1 MIYIWQDLE
10 DVKNKDIGVYD
21 REVSPDRFLLL
32 KGRKLAEAE
41 FQPKPTVEFEITMK
55 RVQQFDCLANN
66 TLIPLVSQRLRML
79 LENIAP
85 GDVQF
90 FPAKLACKDGVLE
103 NYYFL
108 NITHFVKGLDH
119 EKSDYTTML
128 DLPNIRGFRYAVY
141 KPHCLGAHY
150 LARDEEY
157 EGHLLVNDAIKRL
170 FEKHKITGAW
180 IVRPEEYYSR
190 LYG

>member
-1 MIYIWQDLE
+1 MW
-10 DVKNKDIGVYD
+10 VFPANTKNKDIGEYKHELSFD
-21 REVSPDRFLLL
+21 SFFLEQ
-32 KGRKLAEAE
+32 GRQLSQFEC
-41 FQPKPTVEFEITMK
+41 QPKPTVEFLITMK

-66 TLIPLVSQRLRML
+66 ALVPLVSQRLRML

-85 GDVQF
+85 DDVQF
-90 FPAKLACKDGVLE
+90 IPAKLACKDGVLE

-108 NITHFVKGLDH
+108 NATHCVKGLDH
-119 EKSDYTTML
+119 EKSDYHKML
-128 DLPNIRGFRYAVY
+128 TVDVIGGFRYAVY

-157 EGHLLVNDAIKRL
+157 KGHLLANDAIKKL
-170 FEKHKITGAW
+170 FEKHKIMGAW

>member
-1 MIYIWQDLE
+1 MWVFPADT
-10 DVKNKDIGVYD
+10 KNKDIGVYD

-85 GDVQF
+85 DDVQF
-90 FPAKLACKDGVLE
+90 FPAKLMCKDGVLD

-108 NITHFVKGLDH
+108 NIIHFVKGLDH
-119 EKSDYTTML
+119 DRSNYYKML
-128 DLPNIRGFRYAVY
+128 GLDVIGGIRYAVY

-157 EGHLLVNDAIKRL
+157 EGHLLVNDAIKKL

-180 IVRPEEYYSR
+180 IVRPEEFYS
-190 LYG
+190 LP

>member
-21 REVSPDRFLLL
+21 REVSFDSYFLWQGRLL
-32 KGRKLAEAE
+32 KETE

-85 GDVQF
+85 NDVQF
-90 FPAKLACKDGVLE
+90 IPAKLMCKDGVLE

-108 NITHFVKGLDH
+108 NITHFIKGLDH
-119 EKSDYTTML
+119 ERSDYTMML

-141 KPHCLGAHY
+141 KTNCLGAHY
-150 LARDEEY
+150 LAREEEY
-157 EGHLLVNDAIKRL
+157 KGHLLVNDAIKRL
-170 FEKHKITGAW
+170 FEKHKITGVW